1 MVILA
6 FSRPEKVG
14 DNGYGYYTPSQ
25 FFDFYL
31 ISSLKRAGSPLAD
44 IRRYIESPDAKEF
57 LEILY
62 RQRENLMHEKAMLER
77 MEQLVEQSVTN
88 IEQAMSAETD
98 FDKPEITHCQEEYFI
113 ATKAPDIQ
121 DKTELEQFGYL
132 RDHVHY
138 CKENDIGAEFQ
149 IGVIVLKE
157 ELLAGT
163 YRPDYFC
170 SRVFRMCRCDR
181 LFVKPAGTYVS
192 MLHKGA
198 TDTRPAL
205 KQLMTYIEEKGLTV
219 IGNAY
224 ECELAGFLS
233 TRRWEKLYLPLV
245 YTGGIACL
253 SNIPGQLI
261 NLDEMRMFSQN
272 YENLNNNHVIIRT

>member
-1 MVILA
+1 MEKVSDSYFTAGEFASLCDTTKQTLRHYSDIGIL
-6 FSRPEKVG
+6 RPEKVG

-31 ISSLKRAGSPLAD
+31 ISSLKRAGSPLGD
-44 IRRYIESPDAKEF
+44 IRRYLESPDAKEF

-62 RQRENLMHEKAMLER
+62 RQREDLRHEKAMLER
-77 MEQLVEQSVTN
+77 MEQLVEQSIAN
-88 IEQAMSAETD
+88 IELAISIEND
-98 FDKPEITHCQEEYFI
+98 FGRPEIINCPEEYFI
-113 ATKAPDIQ
+113 ATEAPDIQ
-121 DKTELEQFGYL
+121 DKTELEQFVYL

-138 CKENDIGAEFQ
+138 CTENDIGAEFQ
-149 IGVIVLKE
+149 IGVIVMKE

-181 LFVKPAGTYVS
+181 LFVKPAGMYVS

-198 TDTRPAL
+198 TDTRPTL
-205 KQLMTYIEEKGLTV
+205 QQLMTYIKENGLTI

-233 TRRWEKLYLPLV
+233 TGDGKNYICR
-245 YTGGIACL
+245 L
-253 SNIPGQLI
+253 SIQV
-261 NLDEMRMFSQN
+261 E
-272 YENLNNNHVIIRT
+272 